1 MGTTADRVTRP
12 DERTDSTVTRLVERT
27 SDSAP
32 PRLDLLDDEYTRE
45 ILVALYR
52 GPQRGR
58 ALTAACGGSRSTVY
72 RRLDRLQ
79 AAGFVTTE
87 TVVDPNGHHC
97 DAYRLARDRLTVRID
112 ADGLTV
118 TVRTTGDESTW

>member
-1 MGTTADRVTRP
+1 MATTADRMSQT
-12 DERTDSTVTRLVERT
+12 DERTDAGATRLIDQTCE
-27 SDSAP
+27 SAP

-52 GPQRGR
+52 GPRRGR
-58 ALTAACGGSRSTVY
+58 ELTATCGGSRSTVY

-87 TVVDPNGHHC
+87 TVVDPDGHHC
-97 DAYRLARDRLTVRID
+97 DAYRLARDQLTVRID

-118 TVRTTGDESTW
+118 TVQSAGAQSA

>member
-1 MGTTADRVTRP
+1 MATTAERMSRTE
-12 DERTDSTVTRLVERT
+12 ERTDAGTTQIIHQTCE
-27 SDSAP
+27 SAP
-32 PRLDLLDDEYTRE
+32 PRLDLLDDEHTRE

-52 GPQRGR
+52 GPRRGR
-58 ALTAACGGSRSTVY
+58 ELTATCGASRSTVY
-72 RRLDRLQ
+72 RRLDRLH

-87 TVVDPNGHHC
+87 TVVDPDGHHC

-118 TVRTTGDESTW
+118 TVEATGAQSD

>member
-1 MGTTADRVTRP
+1 MATTADRMSQTG
-12 DERTDSTVTRLVERT
+12 ERTDAGTARLIDQTCESV
-27 SDSAP
+27 P

-58 ALTAACGGSRSTVY
+58 ELTATCGASRSTVY

-87 TVVDPNGHHC
+87 TVVDPDGHHC
-97 DAYRLARDRLTVRID
+97 DAYRLARDQLTVRID
-112 ADGLTV
+112 VDGLTV
-118 TVRTTGDESTW
+118 TVQSTGAHAA